1 MADEVSQITHLVQMA
16 MTPAFMLAGMGAVVS
31 VLTGQLSR
39 VVDRERRIEEISVT
53 AQDMSAYRFEMKNL
67 KKRCRLLILG
77 LYVGALGWF
86 CICGIILTI
95 FASYIFSQDAYNHL
109 IISWLF
115 TIAMLAIITAVSL
128 LIAEV
133 HHTYRLSLNKD
144 WEFLEK

>member
-31 VLTGQLSR
+31 VLTGQLAR
-39 VVDRERRIEEISVT
+39 VVDRERKIEDLAASN
-53 AQDMSAYRFEMKNL
+53 QDMSTYRFEMKNL
-67 KKRCRLLILG
+67 KKRCKLLILG
-77 LYVGALGWF
+77 LYIGALGWF

-95 FASYIFSQDAYNHL
+95 FTSYIFSQDTYNHL

-115 TIAMLAIITAVSL
+115 TIAMLAIITAVTL
-128 LIAEV
+128 LIVEV